1 MSTIYTFREINGLTK
16 FLTIL
21 LGLGA
26 ALAVI
31 SVLSSLMQAELLSR
45 ESFSEAEGQTNDVR
59 EGVIGLLQ
67 FALYIFTAVIFGR
80 WIVRANRNVR
90 ALGAEGLRITPG
102 WALGYFFVPILSL
115 WMPFQAMKDLW
126 RASQNPGDWANVAA
140 SSILPAWWT
149 LWLISAIAGQ
159 VSLRT
164 SMAAKKLEGLQ
175 VATYVQMVSQAL
187 DIPLCLVA
195 MALVTQIAKAQ
206 HSHVQS

>member
-90 ALGAEGLRITPG
+90 ALGAE
-102 WALGYFFVPILSL
+102 
-115 WMPFQAMKDLW
+115 
-126 RASQNPGDWANVAA
+126 
-140 SSILPAWWT
+140 
-149 LWLISAIAGQ
+149 
-159 VSLRT
+159 
-164 SMAAKKLEGLQ
+164 
-175 VATYVQMVSQAL
+175 
-187 DIPLCLVA
+187 
-195 MALVTQIAKAQ
+195 
-206 HSHVQS
+206 